1 MGKNSG
7 GFLELDPAVAA
18 VLGDGDKKRKEARMP
33 KAERKSLQRERSKA
47 EARRGK
53 RALYDLPEDLIR
65 QIQRV
70 AEDNETSA
78 SQVAKLAL
86 TFFIEQVMFERIDV
100 SDYRVIAEKNPRYG
114 YMLDPNKRKFQ

>member
-1 MGKNSG
+1 MKNNG

-18 VLGDGDKKRKEARMP
+18 VLGDGDKKRREAQLP
-33 KAERKSLQRERSKA
+33 KAERKSLRRERSKA

-70 AEDNETSA
+70 AEDNGTSA

-86 TFFIEQVMFERIDV
+86 SFFIEQVMFERIDV
-100 SDYRVIAEKNPRYG
+100 SDYRVIAEKNPRYEF
-114 YMLDPNKRKFQ
+114 MLDPNKGKVL

>member
-1 MGKNSG
+1 MKNSDR
-7 GFLELDPAVAA
+7 FLDLDPAVAA
-18 VLGDGDKKRKEARMP
+18 VLGNGDKKRKEAALP

-47 EARRGK
+47 AARRGK

-86 TFFIEQVMFERIDV
+86 TLFIEQVMFERIEV
-100 SDYRVIAEKNPRYG
+100 SDYRVIAKDNPRYV
-114 YMLDPNKRKFQ
+114 YMLDPKKQKIR